1 VPASLQEFVDR
12 YENRDRISKIISNEL
27 CAPRRVLDAT
37 SRLFHPTERILD
49 SHPAS
54 LGASLQKAQGGGSEP
69 GAAPQSANALR
80 GISVIGGVV
89 RGVNL
94 HDETIIHSRC
104 CLLFGNRIRSERAAQ
119 TR

>member
-1 VPASLQEFVDR
+1 ME
-12 YENRDRISKIISNEL
+12 RIFGL
-27 CAPRRVLDAT
+27 APRLARCKLAK
-37 SRLFHPTERILD
+37 
-49 SHPAS
+49 S
-54 LGASLQKAQGGGSEP
+54 LGRGRRG
-69 GAAPQSANALR
+69 PQSANALWD
-80 GISVIGGVV
+80 ISAIGGVV